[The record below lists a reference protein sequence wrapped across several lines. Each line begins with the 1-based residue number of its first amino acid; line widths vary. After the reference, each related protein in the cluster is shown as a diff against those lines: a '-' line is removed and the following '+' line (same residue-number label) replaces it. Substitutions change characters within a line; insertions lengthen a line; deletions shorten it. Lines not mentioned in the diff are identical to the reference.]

1 MTPVRGAQAA
11 GAARSSHAVP
21 PPRGAPP
28 SSAAPPARGAPT
40 PRTAPPLRAAPP
52 PRGGFKTLRIAI
64 LLGVL
69 LVAAVSTCED
79 RMRTTRWREPLFVSI
94 YPIAADDSPVTRAYL
109 AALDADRFKP
119 IDRFFSREAARHG
132 LATGEPV
139 RTRLRAE
146 LPERPPQRAPDAGV
160 LATALWSLHLR
171 YWAWR
176 VSGHAGEPEDIR
188 LFLLYHDP
196 ALTPTVPHSLGLTK
210 GLIGVV
216 YAFAAADMNGANDV
230 VIAHEL
236 LHTVGAT
243 DKYDPQTDLPRFPDG
258 YGDPRQRPL
267 YPQLTA
273 ELMAGR
279 RMLAPGRCRQ
289 AQSLDEVV
297 IGPVS
302 ALEIRWP
309 Q

>member
-1 MTPVRGAQAA
+1 V
-11 GAARSSHAVP
+11 
-21 PPRGAPP
+21 
-28 SSAAPPARGAPT
+28 AAPRIASRAGK
-40 PRTAPPLRAAPP
+40 AAPG
-52 PRGGFKTLRIAI
+52 RGGFKTLRIAI

-69 LVAAVSTCED
+69 LLVAVSTCED
-79 RMRTTRWREPLFVSI
+79 RLRSTRWRDPLFVSI
-94 YPIAADDSPVTRAYL
+94 YPIAADGSPVTRAYL
-109 AALDADRFKP
+109 AALDAERFKP
-119 IDRFFSREAARHG
+119 IDRFFTREAIRYG
-132 LATGEPV
+132 LPLREPF

-146 LPERPPQRAPDAGV
+146 LPGSPPQRAPGAGV
-160 LATALWSLHLR
+160 LETALWSLRLR

-176 VSGHAGEPEDIR
+176 VSGHVPEPEDIR
-188 LFLLYHDP
+188 LFVLYHDP

-216 YAFAAADMNGANDV
+216 YAFASADMNGANDV

-243 DKYDPQTDLPRFPDG
+243 DKYDLQSDLPRFPDG
-258 YGDPRQRPL
+258 YGDPGQKPL

-279 RMLAPGRCRQ
+279 RMLAPGRCEQ
-289 AQSLDEVV
+289 AASLDEVV

-309 Q
+309 HQ